1 MFGWNGTKKLLS
13 DAWLQLA
20 GFPSSLN
27 AQGIENEETEMVDY
41 AKFWYS
47 PSQLTIPNSGLT
59 ATITAGKE
67 EKQRFNI

>member
-1 MFGWNGTKKLLS
+1 
-13 DAWLQLA
+13 
-20 GFPSSLN
+20 
-27 AQGIENEETEMVDY
+27 MVDY